1 MTTFPYQYAPM
12 PGTHTALPGID
23 NPLTTTTQP
32 SGNNPPT
39 DITTNP
45 EQEYIFKKFLSLIF
59 PEIIN
64 FKVTNPK
71 IKKISKTFIT
81 GENFPCKDAR

>member
-1 MTTFPYQYAPM
+1 MPMTTSS
-12 PGTHTALPGID
+12 LPPVD
-23 NPLTTTTQP
+23 NPSTTTTQP

-71 IKKISKTFIT
+71 IEKISKTFNT